1 MAKNE
6 KKLIKKL
13 KSRYRLVIIND
24 TTFEEKFSF
33 SLTPLNVFT
42 GFSSFLVF
50 FTSIITLLIVFTP
63 LREYI
68 PGYTDSST
76 RQNVIKL
83 LYQTDSLE
91 RVLQY
96 RDEYYANILNILN
109 DKVSVGD
116 TAAVQAAAP
125 AEKSKGDMKRSAA
138 EEKFVREYESQ
149 KDNYNVK
156 TASKS
161 AGMRIITLY
170 PPVKGKISKPFLA
183 GESHTAIDIV
193 TPPNEAVKAVMDG
206 RIIFASWNPET
217 GHVIAIQHKQNL
229 ISIYKHN
236 ASILKKYG
244 TFVRAGEPIA
254 IVGNSGELTT
264 GPHLHFELWE
274 NGQALNPE
282 LFIKFN

>member
-1 MAKNE
+1 MEKKE

-50 FTSIITLLIVFTP
+50 FTGIITLLIVFTP

-76 RQNVIKL
+76 RQNVIRL

-91 RVLQY
+91 EVLQN
-96 RDEYYANILNILN
+96 RDQYYANIRNILN
-109 DKVSVGD
+109 DRIKLNDTTSV
-116 TAAVQAAAP
+116 TASP
-125 AEKSKGDMKRSAA
+125 SPKSKNDMKRSEA
-138 EEKFVREYESQ
+138 EEEFIAEYETT
-149 KDNYNVK
+149 KDNYTLKQNS
-156 TASKS
+156 TGKS
-161 AGMRIITLY
+161 TRIVTLY
-170 PPVKGKISKPFLA
+170 PPVKGRISKPYLA
-183 GESHTAIDIV
+183 SENHHAIDIV
-193 TPPNEAVKAVMDG
+193 TAPDETVKSVMDG
-206 RIIFASWNPET
+206 RIVFAAWNPET
-217 GHVIAIQHKQNL
+217 GHVVAVQHKQNL
-229 ISIYKHN
+229 LSIYKHN
-236 ASILKKYG
+236 AGILKKYG

-254 IVGNSGELTT
+254 IVGNSGEFTT

-274 NGQALNPE
+274 NGQSLNPE
-282 LFIKFN
+282 FYIKFN